1 VAVLARWEVG
11 GIFVVFAPF
20 DLSGVVAGLIHSIPW
35 KLTLLLQHSAGLQP
49 RSALLRPGQEM
60 NVSMKCEVPR

>member
-1 VAVLARWEVG
+1 M
-11 GIFVVFAPF
+11 VFAPF
-20 DLSGVVAGLIHSIPW
+20 DLSGVVAGLIQSIPW

-49 RSALLRPGQEM
+49 CSALLRPGQEM

>member
-1 VAVLARWEVG
+1 M
-11 GIFVVFAPF
+11 VFAPF
-20 DLSGVVAGLIHSIPW
+20 DLSEVVAGLIHSIPW